1 MLQFHKC
8 TLILD
13 ICKKAYYHHGQA
25 EHLVKSIQTFE
36 LQELVDG
43 LVGEVEGRRPR
54 NRKQVREQK
63 QQASLKRKIDQ
74 YDREL
79 LQMLQTLGEDMVWE
93 YNRQEFFWPFYRKN
107 SIYPK
112 CH

>member
-1 MLQFHKC
+1 MLQFHQC
-8 TLILD
+8 TLIVD
-13 ICKKAYYHHGQA
+13 ICRKAYYHHGQA
-25 EHLVKSIQTFE
+25 ELLVKSIQTFE

-63 QQASLKRKIDQ
+63 QQASLKEKIDQ

-93 YNRQEFFWPFYRKN
+93 YNRQEFFWPFYWKN